1 MYTGPR
7 TQPASGAVDP
17 LLVAD
22 ASKPVLYAFVPAWLG
37 VYGDFP
43 SHNAKGQR
51 NMVAVGYDK
60 SIAIDSR
67 ALKAESDD
75 ISTRPLAG
83 AAFARAQASTIG
95 YGTAARK

>member
-1 MYTGPR
+1 MCTGPR
-7 TQPASGAVDP
+7 TQLASGAVDP
-17 LLVAD
+17 LLVAG

-60 SIAIDSR
+60 SIAIDFR
-67 ALKAESDD
+67 ALKPDD
-75 ISTRPLAG
+75 IVAKPLAG
-83 AAFARAQASTIG
+83 AAFARAQASVLG
-95 YGTAARK
+95 HGTADRK